1 MLREGGHNHSLQTHN
16 QYYPKNPQNVNYL
29 KCMEYIRYIKLL
41 LVITTQR
48 MLQVPLINI

>member
-1 MLREGGHNHSLQTHN
+1 MLREGGHNYSLQTHN
-16 QYYPKNPQNVNYL
+16 QHYQKKPQNMNYL
-29 KCMEYIRYIKLL
+29 KCMEYKRYIKLL